1 MLPKSTKQRHF
12 SSQTLELTNTSLDCS
27 TFLSQKKN
35 ASISLKTNTFDF
47 SPTSKPDNLRRKP
60 KENPSILRLDH
71 KSLGTLNFQDLQPNL
86 QVLVLNDC
94 KLRELPLDFSNFS
107 SLKELSL
114 DFNYLTKIPVAL
126 PETIALETFSIK
138 RNLLEILPD
147 NYSKWTVSLSNFDV
161 SFNQIDRLEDSL
173 SSLKNLRRLMLNNN
187 YFIKIPSS
195 LFGMSSSL
203 EEFGLD
209 WFKYTFP
216 PLPFIISGDILRN
229 FMCFCEFLA
238 SNSKVFFTF
247 LDLIQNFSSKPLDF
261 TKLFSKKRTL
271 IHKSAFE
278 NDIGVLRSLIVL
290 LPNVLNELD
299 SENYSALFL
308 SILEENYNATKIL
321 LYSGADPGVGVG
333 MLGGC
338 LHLAVVKK
346 EVFLLQDLLRKGAA
360 PNSVDQLGNSPL
372 HLLFSTFS
380 NNVQKAEKMAK
391 ILMEFNADPHLQNK
405 EFWNPLHLAVKC
417 EQLEALRWVI
427 QYNKGEN
434 AGVFDLDSPGGEVSM
449 TLLHLAGHQGNR
461 EIFKLLLDSGCDY
474 LKYDALDRLPKN
486 LCVSD
491 QFLLKL
497 IKSREK
503 RDIFKAIQL
512 KKPSNIK
519 KKLTINI
526 EEIDNTDEIPH
537 KITLP
542 STLSP
547 CNTVL
552 FSNKCKY
559 FSNQNKVN
567 PRIFDENDRN
577 NDENFNGDLDESIDN
592 KRHKTIRVILKS
604 PNNIEKIEQYQNV
617 RMSYFR
623 RSMGNSLGISN
634 KSFNNINKN
643 QSFLDGSIS
652 LKSFSFQNLENMIEH
667 LNYNNEKLRHE
678 LLKVSREIEDIFFN
692 LNVLLNLQ
700 QKEMTL
706 LKILGSEI
714 NLLENL
720 FKEDYKKWGENWKEF
735 EKIKGSLNKKGLV
748 HIECNN
754 FLLNTLFSRLMNKGK
769 VIDNHNKASNLRVCL
784 LILRQVVGFVGVS
797 GFKHAFKGFLNKN
810 ELKAGKFNNQVLVY
824 EIFNILNF

>member
-1 MLPKSTKQRHF
+1 MLTKSAKQRHF

-35 ASISLKTNTFDF
+35 ASISLQTNTF
-47 SPTSKPDNLRRKP
+47 SPTSKPDNFRRKS
-60 KENPSILRLDH
+60 KENPSFLKLDY
-71 KSLGTLNFQDLQPNL
+71 KSLPTLSFQDLQPTL

-94 KLRELPLDFSNFS
+94 KLRELPIDFSNFS
-107 SLKELSL
+107 NLKELSL

-126 PETIALETFSIK
+126 PEKVALETFSIK
-138 RNLLEILPD
+138 RNLLEILPE
-147 NYSKWTVSLSNFDV
+147 NYSKWTVSLSNLDV

-173 SSLKNLRRLMLNNN
+173 ASLKSLRRLMLNNN
-187 YFIKIPSS
+187 YFIKIPAS
-195 LFGMSSSL
+195 LFEMSPSL

-229 FMCFCEFLA
+229 FMRFCEFLA

-290 LPNVLNELD
+290 LPNLLNELD

-321 LYSGADPGVGVG
+321 LYSGADPHVGIG

-391 ILMEFNADPHLQNK
+391 ILMEFNSDPHLQNK
-405 EFWNPLHLAVKC
+405 ELWNPLHLAVKC
-417 EQLEALRWVI
+417 EQLEAVRWVL
-427 QYNKGEN
+427 QYNRGEKTD
-434 AGVFDLDSPGGEVSM
+434 VFDLNSPGGEVSM

-461 EIFKLLLDSGCDY
+461 EIFKLLLESGCDY
-474 LKYDALDRLPKN
+474 LKSDALNRLPKN

-503 RDIFKAIQL
+503 RDIFKAIQI

-526 EEIDNTDEIPH
+526 EESDNTDEIPH

-552 FSNKCKY
+552 FSNKSKY

-567 PRIFDENDRN
+567 PRIFEENDRN

-634 KSFNNINKN
+634 KSYKN

-652 LKSFSFQNLENMIEH
+652 LKSFSFQNLENMIEN

-678 LLKVSREIEDIFFN
+678 LLKFSEVNREIDDIFLN
-692 LNVLLNLQ
+692 LNALLNLQ
-700 QKEMTL
+700 MKEMAL
-706 LKILGSEI
+706 LRNLGSEI

-735 EKIKGSLNKKGLV
+735 EKIKGLLNKKGLV

-754 FLLNTLFSRLMNKGK
+754 FLLNLLFSRLINKGK
-769 VIDNHNKASNLRVCL
+769 SNDDKNKTSNLWVCM

-797 GFKHAFKGFLNKN
+797 GFKHAFKGFLNRI